1 MGRRSQH
8 EADPP
13 RSTYRGCH
21 PARAYM
27 TGPTYTRARSAVVQ
41 GMVVGSQIDTLRIV
55 RHGMLIVAVG
65 RVGSRPPPTLA
76 ECVTRAF
83 TIQLLTARLHTHNVF
98 DNLACA
104 YRLQ

>member
-1 MGRRSQH
+1 MASQLFEH
-8 EADPP
+8 AA
-13 RSTYRGCH
+13 RKGQTAQGGG
-21 PARAYM
+21 ARA
-27 TGPTYTRARSAVVQ
+27 SAVVQ

-83 TIQLLTARLHTHNVF
+83 TIQLLTARLQTRNVF